1 MSVSN
6 KFVYAKIIRVVSV
19 LIIVYNSVIGFNVD
33 TESAL
38 VFKGPKN
45 SYFGY
50 SVAILANSQGTWL
63 LAGAPRANDS
73 SLNDVHEPGAVFQ
86 CNWQYR
92 SSCQPV
98 YVDSIGNEKQTL
110 PKWKN
115 TSVHH
120 LKDNQWLG
128 TSIDVNVNG
137 DFKVMICAPRWINQK
152 YSVQGFHFMNG
163 ICYEADKELHF
174 DDTSVRPVLEH
185 FKKQVHSSGAY
196 QIYGMGGMGMSAVYS
211 KDGSYAFI
219 GAPGINDWAGG
230 YVQIDR
236 QYTTKPQI
244 REMSYEMDKD
254 SYFGMSMTTAKL
266 STEDMFILIGGPR
279 AGGYGKVYAYSYNYK
294 LILVKE
300 GDQLGSMFGSSLCAA
315 DVNGDKLDDLIVGAP
330 FYSDQQDEGR
340 VYVFI
345 NREFFNLELDKNLLA
360 GSNTVGSRFG
370 TSVANLGDL
379 NLDRFEDIAVGAPYE
394 EESGVVY
401 IYNGAKSGL
410 NFKPSQRIV
419 GKTIASDLKTF
430 GWSFSRPWDV
440 DSNHYADF
448 AVGAYESS
456 KVVLLRTRSVVDLN
470 ATLELSSTIID
481 RNSKPNCIHQGKAYR
496 CIEVTVCLQYSGRNL
511 PPSSDVN
518 VTLKLDTLERH
529 RGERS
534 RLFMQGP
541 GFTEIET
548 FTDIITIR
556 LDKRLC
562 PKKYIIYTRE
572 SRDVFTP
579 LRIDLDY
586 DIASSSIGIASLC
599 TICPIKN
606 IYNPTNA
613 FAMAYYS
620 LECKGDHSC
629 LSDFTVMANPVFKNG
644 EQKMV
649 IDNSPYFDLELTLT
663 NNGEIS
669 YLTMLVIDYPLYLHY
684 TNTRVVVGGWAATCL
699 SSYSTSSTPLN
710 TVSCDIL
717 NPVKH
722 LDEVVLSTRFYAHSL
737 PYGINSLNINVS
749 VITVNRRIGQT
760 IVQKSINV
768 TIPVHIA
775 SEMEITGSSV
785 PGQLQISM
793 LHQSLTSWETLSHV
807 YVLSNHGPSPM
818 SHSQLIFQVPTN
830 HWLKIVDVKVETK
843 SSRDDSQIPVE
854 CNLLEHTSETNVT
867 YSYSEGAILNA
878 FLKCEPPSC
887 SNVTCYVGTMY
898 THQQIYITV
907 SLSLRSDALLVA
919 KIDNFGLVTSCQLQE
934 PSYTSYTS
942 LTSIFNVTTMTY
954 IGYKSPLSQ
963 AMSWWALIIS
973 AASGILI
980 LYILVVLL
988 WKCGFFKRKKKEEL
1002 QKLIQYFE
1010 FEREIQSDSG
1020 SARSSDLMVLPPGL
1034 ISLST
1039 SDHSFHHSESPLYPP
1054 SPDGQIG
1061 PFSYR
1066 DNYFFS
1072 HSLNRRQN
1080 ADEQAVTFHTLQYH
1094 NNNKPLLQRPR
1105 NHHRSRD
1112 GSHNSH
1118 RKLAPKHSIQQRQ
1131 NIWLPPQASPPPAP
1145 PPSFNN
1151 ELYLEPLESRA

>member
-1 MSVSN
+1 MSVSI

-629 LSDFTVMANPVFKNG
+629 LTAHPPTTTRHFYFTF
-644 EQKMV
+644 Q
-649 IDNSPYFDLELTLT
+649 
-663 NNGEIS
+663 
-669 YLTMLVIDYPLYLHY
+669 
-684 TNTRVVVGGWAATCL
+684 
-699 SSYSTSSTPLN
+699 
-710 TVSCDIL
+710 
-717 NPVKH
+717 
-722 LDEVVLSTRFYAHSL
+722 VVLSTRFYAHSL

-749 VITVNRRIGQT
+749 VKTVNRRIGQT